1 MTLTELSFY
10 IRKYFF
16 HVVLFFLVILITAY
30 SIRLFSILQSR
41 RSAQTDRINPI
52 FQALP
57 NPLTNIKDTTK
68 GMQFTLDNIDGRPT
82 TATDSAQVFLL
93 LEPPT
98 SKFGADQKALLMAKS
113 LGIDVEAVRPRI
125 LGSQSIYT
133 DPTQKLKVDLESF
146 NFTYEYLFE
155 DDPSIFEATTFPT
168 PVEAE
173 SRAKSVLTQLDVYP
187 RELAAGQTNVIYFYF
202 DPTSKKVR
210 TIQTDSS
217 APSQETPNMVEVDF
231 SRPDQGGIPVVSPS
245 YYNTQ
250 NYVLLAFYTNND
262 FKILKAQVQYQ
273 ERSPDQIGVYP
284 LRTGDEA
291 YADLQKGEGF
301 VVQNPTKLKNV
312 TIKKM
317 FLAYFDSE
325 QTQQYL
331 QPVYVFLGVEN
342 NFVAYV
348 PAVSKDYMV
357 DSVAQGQ

>member
-16 HVVLFFLVILITAY
+16 HVVLFCLVILITAY

-41 RSAQTDRINPI
+41 RSQATDSINPI

-57 NPLTNIKDTTK
+57 NPLATIPDTTAN
-68 GMQFTLDNIDGRPT
+68 MQFTLDNIDGRPV
-82 TATDSAQVFLL
+82 TATDAANVYLL

-98 SKFGADQKALLMAKS
+98 SRFGADEKAHLMAKS
-113 LGIDVEAVRPRI
+113 LGVDVEAVRPRI

-155 DDPSIFEATTFPT
+155 STTVPT
-168 PVEAE
+168 SVEAE

-187 RELAAGQTNVIYFYF
+187 RELAVGQTNVIYFYF
-202 DPTSKKVR
+202 DPQSKQVK
-210 TIQTDSS
+210 TIQTDTPSS
-217 APSQETPNMVEVDF
+217 AQDTPNMVEIDF
-231 SRPDQGGIPVVSPS
+231 SRPDLNGIPVVSPS

-250 NYVLLAFYTNND
+250 NYVLMTFYTNND
-262 FKILKAQVQYQ
+262 YKVLKAQVQYQ
-273 ERSPDQIGVYP
+273 ERSTDQVGVYP
-284 LRTGDEA
+284 LRTGEEA
-291 YADLQKGEGF
+291 YADLQQGRGY
-301 VVQNPTKLKNV
+301 VVQNPTKQNNI

-331 QPVYVFLGVEN
+331 QPVYVFLGEEN

-357 DSVAQGQ
+357 DAVQEQ

>member
-16 HVVLFFLVILITAY
+16 HVVLFLLVVLITAY

-41 RSAQTDRINPI
+41 RTQATGSLNPI

-57 NPLTNIKDTTK
+57 NPLANITDTSAN
-68 GMQFTLDNIDGRPT
+68 MQFTLDNIDGKPV
-82 TATDSAQVFLL
+82 TATDAANVYLL

-98 SKFGADQKALLMAKS
+98 SRFGADEKAHLMAKS
-113 LGIDVEAVRPRI
+113 LGVDVEAVRPRI

-155 DDPSIFEATTFPT
+155 DDASIFESTTVPT
-168 PVEAE
+168 SVEAE

-187 RELAAGQTNVIYFYF
+187 RELAVGQTNVIYFSF
-202 DPTSKKVR
+202 DPQSKQVK
-210 TIQTDSS
+210 TIQTGAASS
-217 APSQETPNMVEVDF
+217 TQDTPNMVEIDF
-231 SRPDQGGIPVVSPS
+231 SRPDLNGIPVVSPS

-250 NYVLLAFYTNND
+250 NYVLMTFYTNND
-262 FKILKAQVQYQ
+262 YKVLKAQVQYQ
-273 ERSPDQIGVYP
+273 ERSSDQIGIYP
-284 LRTGDEA
+284 LRTGEEA
-291 YADLQKGEGF
+291 YADLQQGRGY
-301 VVQNPTKLKNV
+301 VVQNPTKQKNI

-331 QPVYVFLGVEN
+331 QPVYVFLGDEN

-357 DSVAQGQ
+357 DTAQGQ